1 MTTPTREP
9 GALPTPGV
17 YSIAAHRPFLSEL
30 ASRILSASEA
40 DDDPLALARTTVL
53 LPTRRACRAMQN
65 VFLRLTDGAP
75 LVLPRL
81 EPIGDIDEDEM
92 LLTGE
97 PAALLGVDAEVPP
110 ALPELRRR
118 ILLARLLQA
127 RPTVDAQSL
136 PVDQAMELAG
146 ELGRLLDQVQTE
158 RLDFSALE
166 NLVPDAYAAHWQET
180 LGFLKILTETWPAVL
195 DGEGAIDLAE
205 RRNRLLHARG
215 EAWRRDLPADPVIAA
230 GSTGSIPATADLL
243 ATVAGLPAGYV
254 VLPGLVRILDADSW
268 ANLDTGHPQF
278 GLRRL
283 LQRLDVDRMDVG
295 EWPPAGEMT
304 AAGNGPA
311 RERLIGEALRPA
323 ATTQAWRD
331 ERGSIGADALRGVVQ
346 IEAQEPHEEAGII
359 ALVLREVLETEGRTA
374 ALITPDRDLARR
386 VASIMGRWGVDIDDS
401 AGTPLAETTPGIFLR
416 LAIRALQEGVAPIP
430 LLSVLKHPLAAC
442 GRSQGAFRA
451 SVRELERLVLRGPR
465 PASGFAGLRSAA
477 QARHERALDRAAEG
491 LRPRDNADPQ
501 DYDAVLGLIDAIAKI
516 GAPLTELQ
524 QTPAV
529 ILPDYVRAHI
539 AFCEALAESDEMSG
553 AARLWRGDAGE
564 ALATFVSE
572 LLEAGTALGPIPPAR
587 YPALFDALLAGRMV
601 RPRYGAH
608 PRLAILGP
616 LEARL
621 QHFDVAVLG
630 SLNEGSWPPDPS
642 VDPWMGRT
650 MRADFG
656 LPSPERRIGLSAHD
670 FAQAFCA
677 EEIVLTRS
685 ARVDGVPSMPSRW
698 LTRLDVATRALD
710 LQADPETETRARAFR
725 DWWRV
730 LDGPGEK
737 SAHDA
742 GADANVSAMRPRP
755 SPPVT
760 ARPRRLSV
768 TQIETW
774 MRDPYAIYAREILKL
789 RALPPLDQNADA
801 AIYGSLIH
809 DILDSFLA
817 ELPPGPL
824 PADASARLHA
834 HGTAVLAPYRSV
846 PAVWTFWWPRFQ
858 RIADWV
864 LSVESARRARLE
876 ATHMEVSG
884 AIEFDAPGGR
894 FRLTARADRI
904 DELVGGG
911 IAVIDFKTGAP
922 PTKREVQAGFAPQLP
937 LEAAMVA
944 LGGFQGVPSKLV
956 EELAFWR
963 LSGGREPGQVRDA
976 ADDPA
981 QVAAEALIGVKALV
995 ARFDDPATVYEAR
1008 PRPDHA
1014 PAYSDYEHLARVKE
1028 WASGGGEGDG

>member
-1 MTTPTREP
+1 MTAPVRES
-9 GALPTPGV
+9 GALPTPGL
-17 YSIAAHRPFLSEL
+17 YSIAAHRPFLAEL
-30 ASRILSASEA
+30 ASRILSAS
-40 DDDPLALARTTVL
+40 DSNDDPLALARTTVL
-53 LPTRRACRAMQN
+53 LPTRRACRAMQD

-81 EPIGDIDEDEM
+81 VPIGDIDEDEM

-97 PAALLGVDAEVPP
+97 PAALLGTDAEMPP
-110 ALPELRRR
+110 AVPELRRR

-127 RPTVDAQSL
+127 RPIGESQSL
-136 PVDQAMELAG
+136 PVDHAMELAG

-158 RLDFSALE
+158 RLDFAALE

-195 DGEGAIDLAE
+195 DGEGAIDPAE

-215 EAWRRDLPADPVIAA
+215 EAWRRDPPTDPVIAA

-254 VLPGLVRILDADSW
+254 VLPGLDRILDSDSW
-268 ANLDTGHPQF
+268 ANLDAGHPQF
-278 GLRRL
+278 GLRQL

-295 EWPPAGEMT
+295 EWPSANEMT

-401 AGTPLAETTPGIFLR
+401 AGTPLAETPPGIFLR

-442 GRSQGAFRA
+442 GRPPAAFRA
-451 SVRELERLVLRGPR
+451 SARELERLVLRGPR

-491 LRPRDNADPQ
+491 LPPRDNADPEG
-501 DYDAVLGLIDAIAKI
+501 YDGVLALIDAIAEI

-524 QTPAV
+524 RTPAV
-529 ILPDYVRAHI
+529 MLPDYVRAHI
-539 AFCEALAESDEMSG
+539 AFCEALAASDDMSG
-553 AARLWRGDAGE
+553 AARLWHGDAGE
-564 ALATFVSE
+564 ALANFVSE

-621 QHFDVAVLG
+621 QHFDVTVLG

-677 EEIVLTRS
+677 GEIVLTRS
-685 ARVDGVPSMPSRW
+685 ARVDGAPSMPSRW

-710 LQADPETETRARAFR
+710 LQRDPETETRARAYR

-730 LDGPGEK
+730 LDGPGENATPD
-737 SAHDA
+737 SEDGTIAP
-742 GADANVSAMRPRP
+742 AMRPRP
-755 SPPVT
+755 APPVA

-817 ELPPGPL
+817 DLPAGPL
-824 PADASARLHA
+824 PADAAARLHA
-834 HGTAVLAPYRSV
+834 HGTAALAPYRSV

-858 RIADWV
+858 RIAEWV
-864 LSVESARRARLE
+864 LTVESARRPRLE

-922 PTKREVQAGFAPQLP
+922 PSKREVQAGFAPQLP

-944 LGGFQGVPSKLV
+944 LGGFSGVPAKPV

-1008 PRPDHA
+1008 PRPDQA

-1028 WASGGGEGDG
+1028 WASGEGDE

>member
-1 MTTPTREP
+1 MTSSARES
-9 GALPTPGV
+9 GALPAPGL
-17 YSIAAHRPFLSEL
+17 YSIAAHRPFLAEL
-30 ASRILSASEA
+30 ASGILSTSSA
-40 DDDPLALARTTVL
+40 DEDPLALARMTVL
-53 LPTRRACRAMQN
+53 LPTRRACRTMQD

-81 EPIGDIDEDEM
+81 IPIGDIDEDEM

-97 PAALLGVDAEVPP
+97 PAALLGVGGEVPL
-110 ALPELRRR
+110 AVPELRRR
-118 ILLARLLQA
+118 VLLARLLM
-127 RPTVDAQSL
+127 AQPISRTQNL
-136 PVDQAMELAG
+136 PVDHAMELAG

-158 RLDFSALE
+158 RLDFGALE
-166 NLVPDAYAAHWQET
+166 KLVPDAYASHWQET

-195 DGEGAIDLAE
+195 DGEGAVDPAE

-215 EAWRRDLPADPVIAA
+215 EAWRRDPPRDPVIAA

-243 ATVAGLPAGYV
+243 ATVAGLPSGYV
-254 VLPGLVRILDADSW
+254 VLPGLDRILDAASW
-268 ANLDTGHPQF
+268 ANLDSGHPQF
-278 GLRRL
+278 GLRQL
-283 LQRLDVDRMDVG
+283 LQHLETDRMDVG
-295 EWPPAGEMT
+295 EWPS
-304 AAGNGPA
+304 AAEVSGNGPA
-311 RERLIGEALRPA
+311 RERFIGEALRPA
-323 ATTQAWRD
+323 ATTEAWRD
-331 ERGSIGADALRGVVQ
+331 ERGNIGADALQGVVQ
-346 IEAQEPHEEAGII
+346 IEAQEPHEEAGLI
-359 ALVLREVLETEGRTA
+359 ALVLREVLECDGRTA

-401 AGTPLAETTPGIFLR
+401 AGTPLAETPPGIFLR
-416 LAIRALQEGVAPIP
+416 IAIRALHEGVAPIP
-430 LLSVLKHPLAAC
+430 LLSVLKHPLAAG
-442 GRSQGAFRA
+442 GRAQAAFQA
-451 SVRELERLVLRGPR
+451 SARELERLVLRGPR
-465 PASGFAGLRSAA
+465 PARGIAGLRTAA
-477 QARHERALDRAAEG
+477 HARHEQALARAAEG
-491 LRPRDNADPQ
+491 LSAHNNADPQ
-501 DYDAVLGLIDAIAKI
+501 DYGDVLALIDRIAEI
-516 GAPLTELQ
+516 GAPITELRQ
-524 QTPAV
+524 NSTV
-529 ILPDYVRAHI
+529 MLPDYVRAHI
-539 AFCEALAESDEMSG
+539 AFCEALAASDEMPG
-553 AARLWRGDAGE
+553 AARLWGGDAGE

-572 LLEAGTALGPIPPAR
+572 LLEAGESLGPVPPAR
-587 YPALFDALLAGRMV
+587 YPALLDSLLAGRIV

-621 QHFDVAVLG
+621 QHFDVTILG

-642 VDPWMGRT
+642 VDPWMGRM

-677 EEIVLTRS
+677 GEVVLTRS
-685 ARVDGVPSMPSRW
+685 ARVDGAPSMPSRW
-698 LTRLDVATRALD
+698 LTRLDVAMRALD
-710 LQADPETETRARAFR
+710 LQPDPDAEIRARAYR
-725 DWWRV
+725 DWWQE
-730 LDGPGEK
+730 LDGPGD
-737 SAHDA
+737 DA
-742 GADANVSAMRPRP
+742 EPQAQLAVRPRP
-755 SPPVT
+755 SPPVA

-809 DILDSFLA
+809 DILDGFLA

-824 PADASARLHA
+824 PADAGARLHA
-834 HGTAVLAPYRSV
+834 HGAAALAPYRSI

-864 LSVESARRARLE
+864 LSVEAGRRVRLE
-876 ATHMEVSG
+876 ATHMEVDG

-904 DELVGGG
+904 DELIGGG

-944 LGGFQGVPSKLV
+944 EGGFAGVPAKPV

-963 LSGGREPGQVRDA
+963 LSGGRDPGQVRDA

-981 QVAAEALIGVKALV
+981 QVAAEALVGVKALV
-995 ARFDDPATVYEAR
+995 ARFDDPTTAYEAR

-1028 WASGGGEGDG
+1028 WASGEGDV

>member
-1 MTTPTREP
+1 MSTPVRESA
-9 GALPTPGV
+9 ALPLPGL
-17 YSIAAHRPFLSEL
+17 YSISAHRPFLAEL
-30 ASRILSASEA
+30 ASRILSASEF

-53 LPTRRACRAMQN
+53 LPTRRACRAMQD

-81 EPIGDIDEDEM
+81 IPIGDIDEDEM
-92 LLTGE
+92 MLTGE
-97 PAALLGVDAEVPP
+97 PAALFGVDAEIPP
-110 ALPELRRR
+110 AVPELRRR

-127 RPTVDAQSL
+127 RPIGGTQSL
-136 PVDQAMELAG
+136 PVDHAMELAG

-158 RLDFSALE
+158 RLDFEALDS
-166 NLVPDAYAAHWQET
+166 LVPDAYAAHWQET

-195 DGEGAIDLAE
+195 DGEGAIDPAE
-205 RRNRLLHARG
+205 RRNRLLQARG
-215 EAWRRDLPADPVIAA
+215 DAWRRDPPHDPIIAA

-243 ATVAGLPAGYV
+243 ATVAGLPSGYV
-254 VLPGLVRILDADSW
+254 VLPGLDRVLDANSW
-268 ANLDTGHPQF
+268 ANLDSGHPQF
-278 GLRRL
+278 GLRQL
-283 LQRLDVDRMDVG
+283 LQRLDVDRMNVG
-295 EWPPAGEMT
+295 EWPAAREGTGEQNGT
-304 AAGNGPA
+304 GPA
-311 RERLIGEALRPA
+311 RERLVGEALRPA

-346 IEAQEPHEEAGII
+346 IEAQEPHEEAGIV

-374 ALITPDRDLARR
+374 ALITPDRGLARR

-401 AGTPLAETTPGIFLR
+401 AGTPLAETPPGIFLR
-416 LAIRALQEGVAPIP
+416 LAIRALHEGIAPIP

-442 GRSQGAFRA
+442 GRVPGAFRA
-451 SVRELERLVLRGPR
+451 SARQLERLVLRGPR
-465 PASGFAGLRSAA
+465 PASGFTGLRAAA
-477 QARHERALDRAAEG
+477 QVRHERALDLAAEG
-491 LRPRDNADPQ
+491 RRARDNADPQ
-501 DYDAVLGLIDAIAKI
+501 DYDDVLALIDRIAAI
-516 GAPLTELQ
+516 GAPITELQ
-524 QTPAV
+524 QAPIV
-529 ILPDYVRAHI
+529 MLPDYVRAHI
-539 AFCEALAESDEMSG
+539 AFCEALAASDEMSG
-553 AARLWRGDAGE
+553 AARLWCGDAGE

-572 LLEAGTALGPIPPAR
+572 LLEAGTGLGPIPPTR
-587 YPALFDALLAGRMV
+587 YLALFDSLLAGRMV
-601 RPRYGAH
+601 RPRFGAH

-621 QHFDVAVLG
+621 QHFDVTVLG
-630 SLNEGSWPPDPS
+630 GLNEGSWPPDPS

-677 EEIVLTRS
+677 EEIILTRS
-685 ARVDGVPSMPSRW
+685 ARVDGAPSMPSRW
-698 LTRLDVATRALD
+698 LTRLEVATRALD
-710 LQADPETETRARAFR
+710 LQTDPEAEARARAYR

-730 LDGPGEK
+730 LDGPGEGPGE
-737 SAHDA
+737 
-742 GADANVSAMRPRP
+742 GAEDITLAVRPRP
-755 SPPVT
+755 SPPVA

-809 DILDSFLA
+809 DILDAFLV

-824 PADASARLHA
+824 PADAGARLHA
-834 HGTAVLAPYRSV
+834 HGAAALAPYRSV
-846 PAVWTFWWPRFQ
+846 PAVWTFWWPRFL

-864 LSVESARRARLE
+864 LSVEATRRVLLE

-944 LGGFQGVPSKLV
+944 QGGFPGVPAKPV

-963 LSGGREPGQVRDA
+963 LSGGRELGQVRDA

-981 QVAAEALIGVKALV
+981 QVAAEALDGVKALV

-1008 PRPDHA
+1008 PHPDHA

-1028 WASGGGEGDG
+1028 WTSGEGDG

>member
-1 MTTPTREP
+1 MTSSGRES
-9 GALPTPGV
+9 GALPAPGL
-17 YSIAAHRPFLSEL
+17 YSIAAHRPFLAEL
-30 ASRILSASEA
+30 ATRILSASSA
-40 DDDPLALARTTVL
+40 DEDPLALARTTVL
-53 LPTRRACRAMQN
+53 LPTRRACRAMQD

-81 EPIGDIDEDEM
+81 IPIGDIDEDEM

-97 PAALLGVDAEVPP
+97 PAGLLGDDDAVPP
-110 ALPELRRR
+110 SVPELRRR
-118 ILLARLLQA
+118 VLLARLLMA
-127 RPTVDAQSL
+127 RPIGQAQNL
-136 PVDQAMELAG
+136 PVDHAMELAG

-158 RLDFSALE
+158 RLDFDALE

-180 LGFLKILTETWPAVL
+180 LGFLKILTDTWPAVL
-195 DGEGAIDLAE
+195 DGEGAIDPAE
-205 RRNRLLHARG
+205 RRNRLLQARG
-215 EAWRRDLPADPVIAA
+215 AAWRRDPPRDPIIAA

-243 ATVAGLPAGYV
+243 ATVAELPSGYV
-254 VLPGLVRILDADSW
+254 VLPGLDRVLDAGAW
-268 ANLDTGHPQF
+268 ANLDSGHPQF
-278 GLRRL
+278 GLRQL
-283 LQRLDVDRMDVG
+283 LQRLAADRLDVG
-295 EWPPAGEMT
+295 EWPTTNDVGGA
-304 AAGNGPA
+304 GPA

-323 ATTQAWRD
+323 TTTQAWLD
-331 ERGSIGADALRGVVQ
+331 ERGSVGANALQGVVQ

-359 ALVLREVLETEGRTA
+359 ALVLREVLESEGRTA
-374 ALITPDRDLARR
+374 ALVTPDRDLARR
-386 VASIMGRWGVDIDDS
+386 VASIMGRWGVDVDDS
-401 AGTPLAETTPGIFLR
+401 AGTPLAETPPGIFLR
-416 LAIRALQEGVAPIP
+416 LAIRALHEGVAPIP
-430 LLSVLKHPLAAC
+430 LLSVLKHPLAAG
-442 GRSQGAFRA
+442 GRTPAAFRA
-451 SVRELERLVLRGPR
+451 SARALERLVLRGPR
-465 PASGFAGLRSAA
+465 PASGFAGLRAAA
-477 QARHERALDRAAEG
+477 QARHEQALGRAAEG
-491 LRPRDNADPQ
+491 LSARDNADPQ
-501 DYDAVLGLIDAIAKI
+501 DFGDVLALIDRIAEI
-516 GAPLTELQ
+516 GAPITELQ
-524 QTPAV
+524 QNSTV
-529 ILPDYVRAHI
+529 MLPDYVRAHI
-539 AFCEALAESDEMSG
+539 AFCEALAASDEMPG
-553 AARLWRGDAGE
+553 AARLWGGDAGE

-572 LLEAGTALGPIPPAR
+572 LLEAGDSLGPVPPAR
-587 YPALFDALLAGRMV
+587 YPALLDSLLAGRMV
-601 RPRYGAH
+601 RPRFGAH

-621 QHFDVAVLG
+621 QHFDVTVLG

-650 MRADFG
+650 MRSDFG

-677 EEIVLTRS
+677 GEIVLTRS
-685 ARVDGVPSMPSRW
+685 ARVDGAPSMPSRW

-710 LQADPETETRARAFR
+710 LQPDPEAETRARAYR
-725 DWWRV
+725 DWWRE
-730 LDGPGEK
+730 LDGPGEETGPETK
-737 SAHDA
+737 VA
-742 GADANVSAMRPRP
+742 VRPRP
-755 SPPVT
+755 SPPVA

-774 MRDPYAIYAREILKL
+774 MRDPYAIYAREVLKL

-809 DILDSFLA
+809 DILDGFLA
-817 ELPPGPL
+817 ELPSGPL
-824 PADASARLHA
+824 PADAGARLHA
-834 HGTAVLAPYRSV
+834 HGAAALAPYRSV

-864 LSVESARRARLE
+864 LSVEDGRRARLE
-876 ATHMEVSG
+876 ATHMEVGG

-922 PTKREVQAGFAPQLP
+922 PSKREVQAGFAPQLS

-944 LGGFQGVPSKLV
+944 EGGFAGVPAKPV

-981 QVAAEALIGVKALV
+981 QVAAEAMAGVKALV
-995 ARFDDPATVYEAR
+995 ARFDDPATAYEAR

-1028 WASGGGEGDG
+1028 WASGEGEG

>member
-1 MTTPTREP
+1 MITPS
-9 GALPTPGV
+9 ALPTPGL
-17 YSIAAHRPFLSEL
+17 YSIAAHRPFLAEL
-30 ASRILSASEA
+30 AARILSATES
-40 DDDPLALARTTVL
+40 DDDPLALARTTIL
-53 LPTRRACRAMQN
+53 LPTRRACRAMQD
-65 VFLRLTDGAP
+65 VFLRQTDGAP

-81 EPIGDIDEDEM
+81 IPIGDIDEDEM

-97 PAALLGVDAEVPP
+97 PAAFLGVDAEMPP
-110 ALPELRRR
+110 AVPELRRR

-127 RPTVDAQSL
+127 RPIGGAQNL
-136 PVDQAMELAG
+136 PVDHAMELAG

-158 RLDFSALE
+158 RLDFAALE
-166 NLVPDAYAAHWQET
+166 NLVPDAYASHWQET

-195 DGEGAIDLAE
+195 DAEGAIDPAE
-205 RRNRLLHARG
+205 RRNRLLQARG
-215 EAWRRDLPADPVIAA
+215 EAWRRNPPVDPVIAA

-243 ATVAGLPAGYV
+243 AVVAGLPAGYV
-254 VLPGLVRILDADSW
+254 VLPGLDRILDAQSW
-268 ANLDTGHPQF
+268 ASLDAGHPQF
-278 GLRRL
+278 GLRQL

-295 EWPPAGEMT
+295 EWPSSGDG
-304 AAGNGPA
+304 AADTGGNGPA

-346 IEAQEPHEEAGII
+346 IETQEPHEEAGLI
-359 ALVLREVLETEGRTA
+359 AVALREVLETEGRTG

-386 VASIMGRWGVDIDDS
+386 VASIMGRWGVEIDDS
-401 AGTPLAETTPGIFLR
+401 AGTPLAETPPGIFLR
-416 LAIRALQEGVAPIP
+416 LAIRALHEGVAPIP
-430 LLSVLKHPLAAC
+430 LLSVLKHPLAAG
-442 GRSQGAFRA
+442 GRAPAAFRVSA
-451 SVRELERLVLRGPR
+451 RDLERFVLRGPR
-465 PASGFAGLRSAA
+465 PARGFAGLRAAA
-477 QARHERALDRAAEG
+477 QMRHENARERAAEG
-491 LRPRDNADPQ
+491 RSARDGADPQ
-501 DYDAVLGLIDAIAKI
+501 DYEGALALIDRIAAI
-516 GAPLTELQ
+516 GAPLTALQ
-524 QTPAV
+524 QAPTV
-529 ILPDYVRAHI
+529 MLPDYVRAHI
-539 AFCEALAESDEMSG
+539 AFCEALAASDELSG

-572 LLEAGTALGPIPPAR
+572 LLEAGTGLGPIPPAR
-587 YPALFDALLAGRMV
+587 YPALLDALLAGRMV

-621 QHFDVAVLG
+621 QHFDVTVLG

-650 MRADFG
+650 MRTDFG

-670 FAQAFCA
+670 FTQSFCA
-677 EEIVLTRS
+677 GEIILTRS
-685 ARVDGVPSMPSRW
+685 ARVDGAPSMPSRW
-698 LTRLDVATRALD
+698 LSRLEVATRALA
-710 LQADPETETRARAFR
+710 LQGDPETEARARAYR

-730 LDGPGEK
+730 LDGPGEQ
-737 SAHDA
+737 SA
-742 GADANVSAMRPRP
+742 GAMDREAGDVVPAARPRP
-755 SPPVT
+755 SPPVA

-817 ELPPGPL
+817 ELPPGAL
-824 PADASARLHA
+824 PADAPARLHA
-834 HGTAVLAPYRSV
+834 HGAAALEPYRSV
-846 PAVWTFWWPRFQ
+846 PAVWTFWWPRFK

-864 LSVESARRARLE
+864 LTVESARRARLE

-944 LGGFQGVPSKLV
+944 LGGFPDIPAKPV
-956 EELAFWR
+956 EEMAFWR

-981 QVAAEALIGVKALV
+981 QVAAEALAGVKALV

-1028 WASGGGEGDG
+1028 WASGEGDG

>member
-1 MTTPTREP
+1 MTVSVRET
-9 GALPTPGV
+9 GALPAPGL
-17 YSIAAHRPFLSEL
+17 YSIAAHRPFLAEL
-30 ASRILSASEA
+30 AARILSASGE

-53 LPTRRACRAMQN
+53 LPTRRACRAMQD
-65 VFLRLTDGAP
+65 VFLRLSDGAP

-81 EPIGDIDEDEM
+81 IPIGDIDEDEM

-97 PAALLGVDAEVPP
+97 PVALLGAGAEVPP
-110 ALPELRRR
+110 AVPELRRR
-118 ILLARLLQA
+118 VLLARLLMA
-127 RPTVDAQSL
+127 RQIGQTQSL
-136 PVDQAMELAG
+136 PVDHAMELAG

-158 RLDFSALE
+158 RLDFGALE
-166 NLVPDAYAAHWQET
+166 KLVPDAYAAHWQET

-195 DGEGAIDLAE
+195 DGEGAIDPAD
-205 RRNRLLHARG
+205 RRNRLLEARA
-215 EAWRRDLPADPVIAA
+215 EAWRREPPRDPVIAA

-254 VLPGLVRILDADSW
+254 VLPGLDRILDTDSW
-268 ANLDTGHPQF
+268 ANLDAGHPQF
-278 GLRRL
+278 GLRQLLHRL
-283 LQRLDVDRMDVG
+283 EADRMAVG
-295 EWPPAGEMT
+295 EWPSAVDVH
-304 AAGNGPA
+304 GNGPA

-331 ERGSIGADALRGVVQ
+331 ERGTIGADALQGVVQ
-346 IEAQEPHEEAGII
+346 IEAQEPHEEAGLI
-359 ALVLREVLETEGRTA
+359 ALVLREALEVEGRTA

-401 AGTPLAETTPGIFLR
+401 AGTPLAETPPGIFLR
-416 LAIRALQEGVAPIP
+416 LAIRALHEGVAPIP
-430 LLSVLKHPLAAC
+430 LLSLLKHPLTAG
-442 GRSQGAFRA
+442 GRGPAAFRA
-451 SVRELERLVLRGPR
+451 AARELERLVLRGPR
-465 PASGFAGLRSAA
+465 PASGFAGLRAAA
-477 QARHERALDRAAEG
+477 QTRHEQALARATEG
-491 LRPRDNADPQ
+491 LSARENADPQ
-501 DYDAVLGLIDAIAKI
+501 DYDDVLALIDRIAEI
-516 GAPLTELQ
+516 GASITELRRAS
-524 QTPAV
+524 TV
-529 ILPDYVRAHI
+529 MLPDYVRAHI
-539 AFCEALAESDEMSG
+539 AFCEALAASDELSG
-553 AARLWRGDAGE
+553 AARLWSGDAGE

-572 LLEAGTALGPIPPAR
+572 LLEAGDSLGPVPPAR
-587 YPALFDALLAGRMV
+587 YPALLDSLLAGRMV
-601 RPRYGAH
+601 RPRFGAH

-621 QHFDVAVLG
+621 QHFDVTILG

-677 EEIVLTRS
+677 GEIILTRS
-685 ARVDGVPSMPSRW
+685 ARIDGAPSMPSRW

-710 LQADPETETRARAFR
+710 LRPDSDGEIRARAYC
-725 DWWRV
+725 DWWRE
-730 LDGPGEK
+730 LDGPGEE
-737 SAHDA
+737 A
-742 GADANVSAMRPRP
+742 GRETRLPVRPRP
-755 SPPVT
+755 SPPVA

-774 MRDPYAIYAREILKL
+774 MRDPYAIYAREVLKL

-809 DILDSFLA
+809 DILDGFLA

-824 PADASARLHA
+824 PADAGTRLHA
-834 HGTAVLAPYRSV
+834 HGEAALAPYRSV
-846 PAVWTFWWPRFQ
+846 PAVWTFWWPRFR

-864 LSVESARRARLE
+864 LSVEAGRRARLE
-876 ATHMEVSG
+876 ATHMEVGG

-922 PTKREVQAGFAPQLP
+922 PSKREVQAGFAPQLP

-944 LGGFQGVPSKLV
+944 QGGFSGIPARPV

-963 LSGGREPGQVRDA
+963 LSGGREPGKVHDA

-981 QVAAEALIGVKALV
+981 QVAAEALAGVKALV
-995 ARFDDPATVYEAR
+995 ARFDDPATAYEAR

-1014 PAYSDYEHLARVKE
+1014 PVYSDYEHLARVKE
-1028 WASGGGEGDG
+1028 WASGEGEG

>member
-1 MTTPTREP
+1 M
-9 GALPTPGV
+9 
-17 YSIAAHRPFLSEL
+17 
-30 ASRILSASEA
+30 
-40 DDDPLALARTTVL
+40 
-53 LPTRRACRAMQN
+53 
-65 VFLRLTDGAP
+65 
-75 LVLPRL
+75 
-81 EPIGDIDEDEM
+81 
-92 LLTGE
+92 
-97 PAALLGVDAEVPP
+97 
-110 ALPELRRR
+110 
-118 ILLARLLQA
+118 
-127 RPTVDAQSL
+127 
-136 PVDQAMELAG
+136 
-146 ELGRLLDQVQTE
+146 
-158 RLDFSALE
+158 
-166 NLVPDAYAAHWQET
+166 
-180 LGFLKILTETWPAVL
+180 
-195 DGEGAIDLAE
+195 
-205 RRNRLLHARG
+205 
-215 EAWRRDLPADPVIAA
+215 
-230 GSTGSIPATADLL
+230 
-243 ATVAGLPAGYV
+243 GLPAGYV
-254 VLPGLVRILDADSW
+254 VLPGLDRVLDTDSW
-268 ANLDTGHPQF
+268 ANLDSGHPQF
-278 GLRRL
+278 GLRQL
-283 LQRLDVDRMDVG
+283 LQHLDEDRMDVG
-295 EWPPAGEMT
+295 EWPSATDARGD
-304 AAGNGPA
+304 GPA

-331 ERGSIGADALRGVVQ
+331 KRGSIGADALRGVVQ
-346 IEAQEPHEEAGII
+346 IDAQEPHEEAGII

-374 ALITPDRDLARR
+374 ALITPDRGLARR

-401 AGTPLAETTPGIFLR
+401 AGTPLAETPPGIFLR
-416 LAIRALQEGVAPIP
+416 LTIRALHEGVAPIP

-442 GRSQGAFRA
+442 GRTPGNFRA
-451 SVRELERLVLRGPR
+451 AARELERLVLRGPR
-465 PASGFAGLRSAA
+465 PANGFAGLRAAA
-477 QARHERALDRAAEG
+477 QARREHALGRAAEG
-491 LRPRDNADPQ
+491 LSARDNVDPRDYND
-501 DYDAVLGLIDAIAKI
+501 VLALIDRITEI
-516 GAPLTELQ
+516 GAPLAELQ
-524 QTPAV
+524 QAPTV
-529 ILPDYVRAHI
+529 MLPDYVRAHI
-539 AFCEALAESDEMSG
+539 SFCEALAASNEMSG
-553 AARLWRGDAGE
+553 AARLWSGDAGE

-572 LLEAGTALGPIPPAR
+572 LLEAGSGLGPVPPAR
-587 YPALFDALLAGRMV
+587 YPALFDSLLAGRMV
-601 RPRYGAH
+601 RPRFGAH

-621 QHFDVAVLG
+621 QHFDVTVLG

-677 EEIVLTRS
+677 GEIILTRS
-685 ARVDGVPSMPSRW
+685 ARVDGAPSMPSRW

-710 LQADPETETRARAFR
+710 LQPDPEAEARARAYR
-725 DWWRV
+725 DWWRE
-730 LDGPGEK
+730 LDGPGEGMGK
-737 SAHDA
+737 NA
-742 GADANVSAMRPRP
+742 GVPRLAVRPRP
-755 SPPVT
+755 SPPVA

-774 MRDPYAIYAREILKL
+774 MRDPYAIYAREVLKL
-789 RALPPLDQNADA
+789 RALPPFDQNADA

-809 DILDSFLA
+809 DILDAFLA

-824 PADASARLHA
+824 PADAGARLNA
-834 HGTAVLAPYRSV
+834 HGAAALAPYRSV

-864 LSVESARRARLE
+864 LSIEAGRRARLE
-876 ATHMEVSG
+876 ASHMEVSG

-922 PTKREVQAGFAPQLP
+922 PSKREVQAGFAPQLP

-944 LGGFQGVPSKLV
+944 QGGFSGVPAKPV

-981 QVAAEALIGVKALV
+981 QVAAEALNGVKALV

-1028 WASGGGEGDG
+1028 WASGEGEG

>member
-1 MTTPTREP
+1 MTGPAREATTAGS
-9 GALPTPGV
+9 GALPAPGL
-17 YSIAAHRPFLSEL
+17 YSIAAHRPFLAEL
-30 ASRILSASEA
+30 TSRILSASVA
-40 DDDPLALARTTVL
+40 DDDPLALARTTIL
-53 LPTRRACRAMQN
+53 LPTRRACRAMQDA
-65 VFLRLTDGAP
+65 FLRLTDGAP

-81 EPIGDIDEDEM
+81 IPIGDIDEDEM

-97 PAALLGVDAEVPP
+97 PAALLEVDAEVPP
-110 ALPELRRR
+110 AVPELRRR

-127 RPTVDAQSL
+127 RPLGQSQELSVDHAI
-136 PVDQAMELAG
+136 ELAG

-158 RLDFSALE
+158 RLDFDALE

-195 DGEGAIDLAE
+195 AGEGAIDPAE

-215 EAWRRDLPADPVIAA
+215 AAWRRNPPRDPIIAA

-243 ATVAGLPAGYV
+243 ATVAGLPSGYV
-254 VLPGLVRILDADSW
+254 VLPGLDRMLDADSW
-268 ANLDTGHPQF
+268 ASLDSGHPQF
-278 GLRRL
+278 GLRQL
-283 LQRLDVDRMDVG
+283 LQRLEADRMDVA
-295 EWPPAGEMT
+295 EWPATAPARGS
-304 AAGNGPA
+304 GPA
-311 RERLIGEALRPA
+311 RERLVGEALRPA
-323 ATTQAWRD
+323 ATTRAWRE
-331 ERGSIGADALRGVVQ
+331 ERGSIAPEALQGVVQ

-359 ALVLREVLETEGRTA
+359 ALVLREALETEGRTA
-374 ALITPDRDLARR
+374 ALITPDRGLARR
-386 VASIMGRWGVDIDDS
+386 VASILGRWSVDIDDS
-401 AGTPLAETTPGIFLR
+401 AGTPLAETPPGIFLR
-416 LAIRALQEGVAPIP
+416 LAVRALHEDLAPVP
-430 LLSVLKHPLAAC
+430 LLSLLKHPLAAF
-442 GRSQGAFRA
+442 GRSPAEFRA
-451 SVRELERLVLRGPR
+451 MARELERLVLRGPR
-465 PASGFAGLRSAA
+465 PASGFDGLRSAA
-477 QARHERALDRAAEG
+477 QTRQSHALDRAAEG
-491 LRPRDNADPQ
+491 LAARDNADPQ
-501 DYDAVLGLIDAIAKI
+501 DYDGVLALIDRIAHI
-516 GAPLTELQ
+516 GAPVAALQ
-524 QTPAV
+524 RAPAV
-529 ILPDYVRAHI
+529 MLPDYVRAHI
-539 AFCEALAESDEMSG
+539 AFCEALAASDEMTG
-553 AARLWRGDAGE
+553 AARLWSGDAGE

-572 LLEAGTALGPIPPAR
+572 LLEAGDGLGPIPPGR
-587 YPALFDALLAGRMV
+587 YPALFDSLLAGRMV
-601 RPRYGAH
+601 RPRFGAH

-621 QHFDVAVLG
+621 QHFDVTVLG

-677 EEIVLTRS
+677 GDVVLTRS
-685 ARVDGVPSMPSRW
+685 ARVDGAPSMPSRW

-710 LQADPETETRARAFR
+710 LRTDPDAETRAQAYR
-725 DWWRV
+725 DWWHA
-730 LDGPGEK
+730 LDGPGERQ
-737 SAHDA
+737 D
-742 GADANVSAMRPRP
+742 ADAVSLAVRPRP
-755 SPPVT
+755 SPPVA

-774 MRDPYAIYAREILKL
+774 MRDPYGIYAREILKL

-809 DILDSFLA
+809 DILDVFLA
-817 ELPPGPL
+817 DLPPGPL
-824 PADASARLHA
+824 PADAGDRLHA
-834 HGTAVLAPYRSV
+834 HGEAALAPYRSV
-846 PAVWTFWWPRFQ
+846 PAVWTFWWPRFL

-864 LSVESARRARLE
+864 LTVEAGRRARLE

-937 LEAAMVA
+937 LEAAMVSQ
-944 LGGFQGVPSKLV
+944 GGFPGIPAKPV

-981 QVAAEALIGVKALV
+981 QTAAEALDGVKALV
-995 ARFDDPATVYEAR
+995 TRFDDPETVYEAR
-1008 PRPDHA
+1008 PRPDRA

-1028 WASGGGEGDG
+1028 WASGEADE

>member
-1 MTTPTREP
+1 
-9 GALPTPGV
+9 
-17 YSIAAHRPFLSEL
+17 
-30 ASRILSASEA
+30 
-40 DDDPLALARTTVL
+40 
-53 LPTRRACRAMQN
+53 
-65 VFLRLTDGAP
+65 
-75 LVLPRL
+75 
-81 EPIGDIDEDEM
+81 
-92 LLTGE
+92 LTGE
-97 PAALLGVDAEVPP
+97 PAALLGVDAEMPP
-110 ALPELRRR
+110 AVPELRRR
-118 ILLARLLQA
+118 VLLARLLMA
-127 RPTVDAQSL
+127 RPIGQTQSL
-136 PVDQAMELAG
+136 PVDHAMELAG

-158 RLDFSALE
+158 RLDFDALE
-166 NLVPDAYAAHWQET
+166 SLVPDAYAAHWQET

-195 DGEGAIDLAE
+195 EGEGAIDPAD
-205 RRNRLLHARG
+205 RRNRLLQARG
-215 EAWRRDLPADPVIAA
+215 EAWRRDPPRDPVIAA

-243 ATVAGLPAGYV
+243 ATVAGLPSGYV
-254 VLPGLVRILDADSW
+254 VLPGLDRVLDTDSW
-268 ANLDTGHPQF
+268 ANLDSGHPQF
-278 GLRRL
+278 GLRQL
-283 LQRLDVDRMDVG
+283 LQHLEADRMDVG
-295 EWPPAGEMT
+295 EWPSATDARGD
-304 AAGNGPA
+304 GPA

-331 ERGSIGADALRGVVQ
+331 ERGSIGADALREVVQ

-359 ALVLREVLETEGRTA
+359 ALVLREALEAEGRTA
-374 ALITPDRDLARR
+374 ALITPDRGLARR

-401 AGTPLAETTPGIFLR
+401 AGTPLAETPPGIFLR
-416 LAIRALQEGVAPIP
+416 LAIRALHEGAAPIP

-442 GRSQGAFRA
+442 GRTPGKFRA
-451 SVRELERLVLRGPR
+451 AARELERLVLRGPR
-465 PASGFAGLRSAA
+465 PASGFAGLRAAA
-477 QARHERALDRAAEG
+477 QARREHALGRAAEG
-491 LRPRDNADPQ
+491 LSARDNADPQ
-501 DYDAVLGLIDAIAKI
+501 DYDDVLALIDRIAEI
-516 GAPLTELQ
+516 GAPLAELQ
-524 QTPAV
+524 QAPTV
-529 ILPDYVRAHI
+529 MLPDYVRAHI
-539 AFCEALAESDEMSG
+539 AFCEALAASDEMSG
-553 AARLWRGDAGE
+553 ADRLWSGDAGE

-572 LLEAGTALGPIPPAR
+572 LLEAGSGLGPVPPAR
-587 YPALFDALLAGRMV
+587 YPALFDSLLAGRMV
-601 RPRYGAH
+601 RPRFGAH

-621 QHFDVAVLG
+621 QHFDVTVLG

-677 EEIVLTRS
+677 GEIILTRS
-685 ARVDGVPSMPSRW
+685 ARVDGAPSMPSRW

-710 LQADPETETRARAFR
+710 LQPNPEAETRARAYR
-725 DWWRV
+725 DWWRE
-730 LDGPGEK
+730 LDGPG
-737 SAHDA
+737 DGA
-742 GADANVSAMRPRP
+742 GQDTGAAPLAVRPRP
-755 SPPVT
+755 SPPVA

-774 MRDPYAIYAREILKL
+774 MRDPYAIYAREVLKL

-809 DILDSFLA
+809 DILDAFLA

-824 PADASARLHA
+824 PADAGARLHA
-834 HGTAVLAPYRSV
+834 HGADALAPYRSV

-864 LSVESARRARLE
+864 LSIEAGRRARLE

-922 PTKREVQAGFAPQLP
+922 PSKREVQAGFAPQLP

-944 LGGFQGVPSKLV
+944 QGGFSGVPAKPV

-981 QVAAEALIGVKALV
+981 QVAAEALDGVKALV
-995 ARFDDPATVYEAR
+995 ARFDDPATAYEAR

-1028 WASGGGEGDG
+1028 WASGEGEG